1 MKLTY
6 CDKCAKRLLS
16 KYYIVE
22 DSRFN
27 MAGNFKQ
34 THTYD
39 ICHACL
45 SELFDKYKSLEF
57 TEEYEHIFNIRQKYS
72 EGDN

>member
-1 MKLTY
+1 MKKTF
-6 CDKCAKRLLS
+6 CDKCGRILVS

-34 THTYD
+34 TRTYD
-39 ICHACL
+39 LCAACL

>member
-6 CDKCAKRLLS
+6 CDKCGKRLLS

-27 MAGNFKQ
+27 IKGNFKQ
-34 THTYD
+34 TRTYD
-39 ICHACL
+39 ICDACL
-45 SELFDKYKSLEF
+45 SELFYKYKSLEF
-57 TEEYEHIFNIRQKYS
+57 TEEYEQILHIQQKYS